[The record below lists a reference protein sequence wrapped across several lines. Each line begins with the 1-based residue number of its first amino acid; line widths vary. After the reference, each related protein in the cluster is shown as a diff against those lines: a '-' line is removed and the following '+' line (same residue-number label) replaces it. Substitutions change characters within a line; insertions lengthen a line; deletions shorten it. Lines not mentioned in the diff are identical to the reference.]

1 MILSLEQKEAI
12 KKEYKEFEASMYAGK
27 SLEERQE
34 LGQFFTPPEITIAMI
49 EQYDSFE
56 ENDTL
61 LDPCMGAGG
70 LLTACIVAGLVKP
83 TNVYGIEL
91 DWDIYNIAKHRLI
104 KLGVP
109 VNCFYEK
116 APYNTSGSKVEINK
130 ARINYFNSSL
140 TSARK
145 PVKGKHFFCGN
156 ALNKNSYKFT
166 DEFEED
172 SDLLEFGDGSI
183 GFNWRLDD

>member
-1 MILSLEQKEAI
+1 MKLTPKQKQLI
-12 KKEYKEFEASMYAGK
+12 INEYTEFETSMYAGK

-34 LGQFFTPPEITIAMI
+34 LGQFFTPPEITITMI
-49 EQYDSFE
+49 EQYDSFD

-83 TNVYGIEL
+83 DNVFGIEL
-91 DWDIYNIAKHRLI
+91 DWDIYNIAKARLI

-109 VNCFYEK
+109 KNRFYEK
-116 APYNTSGSKVEINK
+116 APYDTTGSKDDIEK
-130 ARINYFNSSL
+130 AKLNYFNK
-140 TSARK
+140 SALATRR
-145 PVKGKHFFCGN
+145 PEKGKHFFCGN

-166 DEFEED
+166 EEEIPTEAVVELGNGIV
-172 SDLLEFGDGSI
+172 S
-183 GFNWRLDD
+183 FNWNDLK